1 MQSSACA
8 QCKCSPEI
16 CSRVIIK
23 CKNCIMKNCCCA
35 PMHANQFKIFKNLS
49 YIPQI
54 FQNIKKVFVA
64 ALGIE
69 ILCIIS
75 AEIGENI
82 GLSIFGFNL
91 LGIFIAYFLGFAIAG
106 FSTFM
111 TILGRWEIN
120 DDGNIKKAQGC
131 CSFLEGNS
139 NKGFLFNLKFTFL
152 NFGKGLAQFIHH
164 RNNPQMK
171 SILKT
176 SIVILIT
183 AESACILTAE
193 TVTLVFYEYSL
204 FLAIPLALLI
214 GTFTLTIVESIRKIR
229 KNRTPDMD
237 CGCENFDNQ
246 DVSSSS
252 SITQSNFLPL
262 SEFKR
267 LKKES

>member
-1 MQSSACA
+1 MQSLACA
-8 QCKCSPEI
+8 QCKCSKF

-23 CKNCIMKNCCCA
+23 CKRCIMENCCCT
-35 PMHANQFKIFKNLS
+35 PIHTSQFKIFRNFS
-49 YIPQI
+49 YIQQI

-82 GLSIFGFNL
+82 GLSIFGFNPW
-91 LGIFIAYFLGFAIAG
+91 GIVIAYFLGFVIAG

-111 TILGRWEIN
+111 TILGRLDFN
-120 DDGNIKKAQGC
+120 DDGNIKKTQGC

-152 NFGKGLAQFIHH
+152 NFGKGLTQFIQH

-171 SILKT
+171 SIIKT

-193 TVTLVFYEYSL
+193 TVTLVFYQYSM

-214 GTFTLTIVESIRKIR
+214 GTFTLTLVESGRKIR
-229 KNRTPDMD
+229 KTSDTDSD
-237 CGCENFDNQ
+237 CKCEDFANQ
-246 DVSSSS
+246 DTSSSS
-252 SITQSNFLPL
+252 SITQSKFPPL
-262 SEFKR
+262 YEFR
-267 LKKES
+267 TLKKKS

>member
-1 MQSSACA
+1 VQ
-8 QCKCSPEI
+8 KLYNE
-16 CSRVIIK
+16 K
-23 CKNCIMKNCCCA
+23 LLLY
-35 PMHANQFKIFKNLS
+35 ANTHTPIHIRQFNIFKNLG

-91 LGIFIAYFLGFAIAG
+91 LGIVIAYFLGFVIAG

-111 TILGRWEIN
+111 TILGRWDFN

-131 CSFLEGNS
+131 CSFLEENS

-152 NFGKGLAQFIHH
+152 NFGKGLVQFIYH

-193 TVTLVFYEYSL
+193 TVTLVFYQYSI

-214 GTFTLTIVESIRKIR
+214 GTFTLTLVESVRKIR
-229 KNRTPDMD
+229 RTSTLDID
-237 CGCENFDNQ
+237 CRCENFDHP
-246 DVSSSS
+246 DITS
-252 SITQSNFLPL
+252 SITQSKFLPL

-267 LKKES
+267 LKKEY

>member
-1 MQSSACA
+1 MQSLACA
-8 QCKCSPEI
+8 QCKCSPEV

-23 CKNCIMKNCCCA
+23 CKNCIMENCCYVS
-35 PMHANQFKIFKNLS
+35 MHTNQFKIFKNLG
-49 YIPQI
+49 YIPQM

-91 LGIFIAYFLGFAIAG
+91 LGIVIAYSLGFAIAG

-111 TILGRWEIN
+111 TILGRWDFD
-120 DDGNIKKAQGC
+120 DDGNIKKVQGC

-139 NKGFLFNLKFTFL
+139 NKGFLFNMKFTFL

-171 SILKT
+171 SIFKT

-193 TVTLVFYEYSL
+193 TVTLVFYQYSMY
-204 FLAIPLALLI
+204 LAIPLALLI
-214 GTFTLTIVESIRKIR
+214 GTFTLTLVESIRKIR
-229 KNRTPDMD
+229 KNSTTD
-237 CGCENFDNQ
+237 
-246 DVSSSS
+246 
-252 SITQSNFLPL
+252 I
-262 SEFKR
+262 
-267 LKKES
+267 

>member
-1 MQSSACA
+1 MQSSVCA

-16 CSRVIIK
+16 CSRVLIK
-23 CKNCIMKNCCCA
+23 CKNCIMENCCCT
-35 PMHANQFKIFKNLS
+35 PIHTSQFNIFKNLS
-49 YIPQI
+49 YVPQI
-54 FQNIKKVFVA
+54 FQNVKKVFVA

-111 TILGRWEIN
+111 TILGRWDF
-120 DDGNIKKAQGC
+120 DDNGNIKKTHGC

-139 NKGFLFNLKFTFL
+139 SKGFLFNLKFTFL
-152 NFGKGLAQFIHH
+152 NFGKGLTQFIHH

-193 TVTLVFYEYSL
+193 TVTLVFYQYSM

-214 GTFTLTIVESIRKIR
+214 GTFTLTLVESVRKIR
-229 KNRTPDMD
+229 KTSDTDSD
-237 CGCENFDNQ
+237 CECEDFDNP
-246 DVSSSS
+246 DTSLSS
-252 SITQSNFLPL
+252 SITQSEFLPL

-267 LKKES
+267 LKKEF

>member
-1 MQSSACA
+1 M
-8 QCKCSPEI
+8 E
-16 CSRVIIK
+16 
-23 CKNCIMKNCCCA
+23 NCCCVSI
-35 PMHANQFKIFKNLS
+35 HTNQFKIFKNLG
-49 YIPQI
+49 YIPQM

-82 GLSIFGFNL
+82 GLFIFGFNL
-91 LGIFIAYFLGFAIAG
+91 LGIVIAYFLGFAIAG

-111 TILGRWEIN
+111 TILGRWDFD
-120 DDGNIKKAQGC
+120 DDGNIKKVQGC

-139 NKGFLFNLKFTFL
+139 NKGFLFNMKFTFL

-193 TVTLVFYEYSL
+193 TVTLVFYQYSMY
-204 FLAIPLALLI
+204 LAIPLALLI

-229 KNRTPDMD
+229 KNRTTEFN
-237 CGCENFDNQ
+237 CGCENLDNQ
-246 DVSSSS
+246 DISPSS

-262 SEFKR
+262 SEFKK